1 MDPKTPGDFNN
12 LSVLSL
18 ESRMALPMRKLI
30 EKAGGR
36 AMSAPSMREVPLGDN
51 AEAFRFLEELEAGD
65 HDLLVLMTGVGLR
78 TLLATLETKYPK
90 DRILAALEKTKIVVR
105 GPKPLAVCKMQN
117 IPVAITVPEPNTWHE
132 ILAILREESLLAG
145 KKIAVLEY
153 GASNLDFLEGLR
165 ANGATVRQ
173 VKIYQWALP
182 EDLGPLEAAMEAVLR
197 GEVNVMLFTTAT
209 QVHHLLQVA
218 GRRESALRRALH
230 RVAIGS
236 IGPTTSEAL
245 RERQIFPDYE
255 ASPNKM
261 ADLVEQM
268 AAVAGEIVARK
279 KARADE
285 AWVRV
290 SAGPPGA
297 VPPAAKDRP
306 QGALPDAAMLRAC
319 RRQAVD
325 RIPVWLMRQAG
336 RYMAE
341 YQLVRGGVDFLTLCK
356 TPELAA
362 QVTLDAV
369 ERLNVDAA
377 IIFADILLIV
387 EPMGVPLEFKESL
400 GPVIGRPLRSVE
412 DIRSLRTVEPE
423 AGLGFVLEAI
433 RRVRSEMHPR
443 IPLIGFCGA
452 PFTVAA
458 YMVEGKGSRN
468 YIPTKTLMHEHPQAW
483 HELMEK
489 ITDASVAYLKAQVA
503 AGCQILQVFDSWV
516 GCLSPA
522 DYRDYVFPHM
532 RRLFSELP
540 KDIPSIHF
548 GTDTAALLDQIKAA
562 GGDVIGLDW
571 RVDIAQAWRALGE
584 VAVQGNFD
592 PVLLFSKP
600 DTIRAEAR
608 KILESVGSQPGFI
621 FNLGHGILPETPVDH
636 VMALVDYVHSWPL
649 T

>member
-1 MDPKTPGDFNN
+1 MDSKTAKNFSG
-12 LSVLSL
+12 LTVLSL
-18 ESRMALPMRKLI
+18 ESRMALPMAKLV
-30 EKAGGR
+30 EKAGGK
-36 AMSAPSMREVPLGDN
+36 ALSAPSMREVPLEDN
-51 AEAFRFLEELEAGD
+51 SDAFRFFAELEAGAY
-65 HDLLVLMTGVGLR
+65 DLFVLMTGVGLR
-78 TLLATLETKYPK
+78 TLLAALETKYPK
-90 DRILAALEKTKIVVR
+90 ERVLAAFEKTKVVVR

-117 IPVAITVPEPNTWHE
+117 IPVAVTVPEPNTWQE
-132 ILAILREESLLAG
+132 ILAILREEALLAG

-153 GASNLDFLEGLR
+153 GASNADFLEGLR
-165 ANGATVRQ
+165 AGGATVRP

-182 EDLGPLEAAMEAVLR
+182 EDLGPLERGIEAILR
-197 GEVNVMLFTTAT
+197 GEVQVLLFTTAT

-218 GRRESALRRALH
+218 GPRESALRRALH

-245 RERQIFPDYE
+245 RERQLFADYE
-255 ASPNKM
+255 ATPNKM
-261 ADLVEQM
+261 PELVAQM

-279 KARADE
+279 NERADE
-285 AWVRV
+285 AWVRTV
-290 SAGPPGA
+290 GDG
-297 VPPAAKDRP
+297 RT
-306 QGALPDAAMLRAC
+306 QGSPLPESRMLRAC
-319 RRQAVD
+319 RKQPVD

-400 GPVIGRPLRSVE
+400 GPVIGRPVRSVD
-412 DIRSLRTVEPE
+412 DIRKLKPVDPE
-423 AGLGFVLEAI
+423 SGLGFVLEAI
-433 RRVRSEMHPR
+433 RQVRAAMRPD
-443 IPLIGFCGA
+443 IPLIGFAGA

-458 YMVEGKGSRN
+458 YMIEGKGSRN
-468 YIPTKTLMHEHPQAW
+468 YIPTKTLMHQEPGAW

-489 ITDASVAYLKAQVA
+489 ITTASLSYLKAQVA
-503 AGCQILQVFDSWV
+503 AGCQILQIFDSWV

-522 DYRDYVFPHM
+522 DYREYVFPHM
-532 RRLFSELP
+532 QRLFSELP

-548 GTDTAALLDQIKAA
+548 GTDTTSLLDQIKGA

-571 RVDIAQAWRALGE
+571 RVDIAQAWRQLGD

-592 PVLLFSKP
+592 PVLLFSEP
-600 DTIRAEAR
+600 DVIRAEAR
-608 KILESVGSQPGFI
+608 KILEAVGSKPGFI

-636 VMALVDYVHSWPL
+636 VMALVDFVHGWKMK
-649 T
+649 

>member
-1 MDPKTPGDFNN
+1 MENAAKNFDGLT
-12 LSVLSL
+12 VLSL
-18 ESRMALPMRKLI
+18 ESRMALPMAKLV
-30 EKAGGR
+30 EKAGGK
-36 AMSAPSMREVPLGDN
+36 ALCAPSMREVPLEDN
-51 AEAFRFLEELEAGD
+51 SDAFRFFAELEAGAY
-65 HDLLVLMTGVGLR
+65 DLFVLMTGVGLR
-78 TLLATLETKYPK
+78 TLLAALETKYPK
-90 DRILAALEKTKIVVR
+90 ERVLAAFEKTKVVVR

-117 IPVAITVPEPNTWHE
+117 IPVAVTVPEPNTWQE

-153 GASNLDFLEGLR
+153 GASNVEFLDGLR
-165 ANGATVRQ
+165 AGGATVRP

-182 EDLGPLEAAMEAVLR
+182 EDLGPLERGIEALLNGEAQVL
-197 GEVNVMLFTTAT
+197 LFTTAT

-218 GRRESALRRALH
+218 GPRESALRRALH

-245 RERQIFPDYE
+245 RERQMFADYE
-255 ASPNKM
+255 ATPNKM
-261 ADLVEQM
+261 PELVAQM
-268 AAVAGEIVARK
+268 AVVAGEIVARK

-290 SAGPPGA
+290 AASPGGAGLE
-297 VPPAAKDRP
+297 RP
-306 QGALPDAAMLRAC
+306 LQESRMLRAC
-319 RRQAVD
+319 RRQPVD

-362 QVTLDAV
+362 QVTLDAI

-400 GPVIGRPLRSVE
+400 GPVIGRPVRSLD
-412 DIRSLRTVEPE
+412 DIRRLKPVDPE

-433 RRVRSEMHPR
+433 RQVRAAMR
-443 IPLIGFCGA
+443 TDVPLIGFAGA

-458 YMVEGKGSRN
+458 YMIEGKGSRN
-468 YIPTKTLMHEHPQAW
+468 YIPTKTLMHQEPGAW

-489 ITDASVAYLKAQVA
+489 ITTASVAYLKAQVA
-503 AGCQILQVFDSWV
+503 AGCQILQIFDSWV

-522 DYRDYVFPHM
+522 DYREFVFPHM
-532 RRLFSELP
+532 QRLFSELP

-548 GTDTAALLDQIKAA
+548 GTDTTSLLDQIQAA

-571 RVDIAQAWRALGE
+571 RVDIAQARRQLGD

-600 DTIRAEAR
+600 DVIRAEAR
-608 KILESVGSQPGFI
+608 KILEAAGSKPGFI

-636 VMALVDYVHSWPL
+636 VMALVDFVHSWPVK
-649 T
+649 

>member
-1 MDPKTPGDFNN
+1 MENN
-12 LSVLSL
+12 AKNFDGLAVLSL
-18 ESRMALPMRKLI
+18 ESRMALPMAKLV

-36 AMSAPSMREVPLGDN
+36 ALSAPSMREVPLEDN
-51 AEAFRFLEELEAGD
+51 SDAFRFFEELEAGAY
-65 HDLLVLMTGVGLR
+65 DLFVLMTGVGLR
-78 TLLATLETKYPK
+78 TLLAALETKYPK
-90 DRILAALEKTKIVVR
+90 ERILAAFGKTRVVVR
-105 GPKPLAVCKMQN
+105 GPKPLAVCKMQS
-117 IPVAITVPEPNTWHE
+117 IPVAVTVPEPNTWQE
-132 ILAILREESLLAG
+132 ILAILREESLIAG
-145 KKIAVLEY
+145 RKIAVLEY
-153 GASNLDFLEGLR
+153 GASNVDFLEGLS
-165 ANGATVRQ
+165 AGGAAVRP

-182 EDLGPLEAAMEAVLR
+182 EDLGPLERGIEALLNGEAQVL
-197 GEVNVMLFTTAT
+197 LFTTAT

-218 GRRESALRRALH
+218 GPRESALRRALH

-245 RERQIFPDYE
+245 RERQLFADFE
-255 ASPNKM
+255 ATPNKM
-261 ADLVEQM
+261 PDLVAQM

-279 KARADE
+279 NERADE
-285 AWVRV
+285 AWVRTV
-290 SAGPPGA
+290 GGGRAGP
-297 VPPAAKDRP
+297 
-306 QGALPDAAMLRAC
+306 QGPKQGSPLQESRMLRAC
-319 RRQAVD
+319 RRQPVD

-362 QVTLDAV
+362 QVTLDAI

-400 GPVIGRPLRSVE
+400 GPVIGRPVRSLD
-412 DIRSLRTVEPE
+412 DIRKLKPVDPE

-433 RRVRSEMHPR
+433 RQVRAAMR
-443 IPLIGFCGA
+443 ADIPLIGFAGA

-458 YMVEGKGSRN
+458 YMIEGKGSRN
-468 YIPTKTLMHEHPQAW
+468 YIPTKTLMHQEPGAW
-483 HELMEK
+483 HKLMEK
-489 ITDASVAYLKAQVA
+489 ITTASLSYLKAQVA
-503 AGCQILQVFDSWV
+503 AGCQILQIFDSWV
-516 GCLSPA
+516 GCLSPS
-522 DYRDYVFPHM
+522 DYREYVFPHM
-532 RRLFSELP
+532 QRLFSELP

-548 GTDTAALLDQIKAA
+548 GTDTTSLLDQISQA

-571 RVDIAQAWRALGE
+571 RVDLAQAWRQLGD

-600 DTIRAEAR
+600 DVIRAEAR
-608 KILESVGSQPGFI
+608 KILEAAGSKPGFI

-636 VMALVDYVHSWPL
+636 VMSLVDGVHSWPVK
-649 T
+649 